1 MTTPSQQNQ
10 PRPSEGGASAAP
22 SRDGHRLV
30 FANQLRGLAALAV
43 MVAHLIGVF
52 WGSREVVGITT
63 SSPPQPG
70 ELPGIF
76 TLVSQPWFNFG
87 PFGVAVF
94 FLISGLVIPI
104 SLGAHSRATFIL
116 ARLLRIYPTYLAA
129 LAVNL
134 GGVWLASRYWDLPFA
149 HAGSTILA
157 NALLLQDILVKP
169 TVDLVN
175 WSLVVE
181 LKFYL
186 LMALLAP
193 AIRRGSVSALF
204 AIGFGALAAN
214 LALGAPLFAAAVA
227 PWQAPFNGVLFSTP
241 YLVFMLIGVLF
252 NYRLRG
258 LLSAPGL
265 LAGIVGLGALFVACW
280 RGGPFPEGYP
290 HVLVNYAYALALFG
304 GLFLIRGHLRPFR
317 PLDAL
322 AAISFPLYLIHSL
335 IGYSLLK
342 LLMIA
347 GGLGYYPAL
356 AITVPAVMAVAALLH
371 FGVERWSIEA
381 GKRLARRP
389 AAPGWLT
396 RLTGRRAELVRP

>member
-1 MTTPSQQNQ
+1 MTIPLQQS
-10 PRPSEGGASAAP
+10 PPDPAEGALSPAP

-52 WGSREVVGITT
+52 WGGREIVGITT
-63 SSPPQPG
+63 SSPPQTG

-76 TLVSQPWFNFG
+76 ALVGQPWFNFG

-134 GGVWLASRYWDLPFA
+134 AVVWLASRYWGLPFA

-186 LMALLAP
+186 LMTLLAP

-214 LALGAPLFAAAVA
+214 LALGAPFFAAAVA
-227 PWQAPFNGVLFSTP
+227 PWRAPFNGVLFSTP

-265 LAGIVGLGALFVACW
+265 LAGMAGLGALFVACW
-280 RGGPFPEGYP
+280 RAGPFPEGYP

-304 GLFLIRGHLRPFR
+304 GLFLVRGHLRPFR

-322 AAISFPLYLIHSL
+322 AAISFPLYLVHSL
-335 IGYSLLK
+335 VGYSLLK

-356 AITVPAVMAVAALLH
+356 AITVPSVMAVAVLLH
-371 FGVERWSIEA
+371 LGVERWSIEA

-396 RLTGRRAELVRP
+396 RLSGRGAELVRS

>member
-1 MTTPSQQNQ
+1 MTIDPPQ
-10 PRPSEGGASAAP
+10 GASP
-22 SRDGHRLV
+22 SPAREGHRLI

-43 MVAHLIGVF
+43 MVAHLVGVY
-52 WGSREVVGITT
+52 WGSREVVGLTT
-63 SSPPQPG
+63 SSPPQLGEVPG
-70 ELPGIF
+70 VF
-76 TLVSQPWFNFG
+76 ALVSQPWFNFG

-104 SLGAHSRATFIL
+104 SLGAHSRGSFIL

-134 GGVWLASRYWDLPFA
+134 AVVWWASRHWELPFA
-149 HAGSTILA
+149 HGQSIILA
-157 NALLLQDILVKP
+157 NALLLQDLLVKP

-175 WSLVVE
+175 WSLLVE

-186 LMALLAP
+186 VMALLAP

-204 AIGFGALAAN
+204 AVAFAALAATM
-214 LALGAPLFAAAVA
+214 ALTSPVFAPAVGAWRA
-227 PWQAPFNGVLFSTP
+227 PANGVAFSMP

-265 LAGIVGLGALFVACW
+265 IAGTAGLGVLFVACW
-280 RGGPFPEGYP
+280 RTSPFPDGYP
-290 HVLVNYAYALALFG
+290 LLLANYGYALAVFA
-304 GLFLIRGHLRPFR
+304 GLFLLRRHLRPFR

-335 IGYSLLK
+335 VGYSLLK
-342 LLMIA
+342 LLMIGA
-347 GGLGYYPAL
+347 GLGYYAAL
-356 AITVPAVMAVAALLH
+356 AVTVPAVFVVAALLH
-371 FGVERWSIEA
+371 VTVEQWSIRA
-381 GKRLARRP
+381 GKRLAPRP
-389 AAPGWLT
+389 GPPGWLA
-396 RLTGRRAELVRP
+396 RLVGRGVERGAGPVRAA